1 MRPRRSSGVVVRP
14 LNFTVRGHGVN
25 YGPLLE
31 QTHQTWEVR
40 AMMIGVSAAVLLEAV
55 PLFFTFGKG
64 AALLFSG
71 LGAWMALISVVIA
84 FVGIKCPGCGSHWMW
99 RAAFQPSPNWV
110 GWLRRQQV
118 CPACKQ
124 LAVPSNNRWSGP

>member
-1 MRPRRSSGVVVRP
+1 MRARLAGCACVRP
-14 LNFTVRGHGVN
+14 LSFTVRGHGVN

-31 QTHQTWEVR
+31 QTHQTWKVR

-55 PLFFTFGKG
+55 PLLFTFGKG

-71 LGAWMALISVVIA
+71 LGAWMALISLVIA

-99 RAAFQPSPNWV
+99 RA
-110 GWLRRQQV
+110 
-118 CPACKQ
+118 
-124 LAVPSNNRWSGP
+124 